1 MYNAFFGL
9 HKKPFNMTPDP
20 DFLFLTVRH
29 REALVGLT
37 YAILDRKGFV
47 VLTGDAGT
55 GKTTLLARVLQNVP
69 AAKMQSSVILNPTLT
84 PAEFLELVLLDFGV
98 REVPVSKA
106 RRLALMQRLLV
117 EGQKAGKVSTLII
130 DEAHKLSLD
139 VLEEVRLLGNFE
151 HGDQKLLQILLV
163 GQNELSDLLER
174 DDLRQLKQRIALRFT
189 IDPLSR
195 EVVDQYIRF
204 RWTLAG
210 GAEELPFTP
219 EAVTQIGYGSR
230 GIPRVINAVCD
241 NALMLAFSEASS
253 LVEERHVREAVKD
266 LKLHLPDAAPATVP
280 ASVPAAAPPPVVVE
294 PMALEPLR
302 LRTLERYGN
311 GNGASHS
318 FFGRWAG
325 RWRRAG

>member
-1 MYNAFFGL
+1 MYNGFFGL

-20 DFLFLTVRH
+20 GLLFLTARH

-37 YAILDRKGFV
+37 YAIMDRKGFV

-84 PAEFLELVLLDFGV
+84 PAEFLELVMLDFGIQTI
-98 REVPVSKA
+98 PSSKA
-106 RRLALMQRLLV
+106 RRLAIMQRLLL
-117 EGQKAGKVSTLII
+117 EGNHEGRICTLVI

-151 HGDQKLLQILLV
+151 HGDEKLLQILLI

-189 IDPLSR
+189 IEPLAGDDV
-195 EVVDQYIRF
+195 EQYIRF

-210 GAEELPFTP
+210 GAEPLPFGLA
-219 EAVTQIGYGSR
+219 AVTQIAHASR
-230 GIPRVINAVCD
+230 GIPRVINSVCD
-241 NALMLAFSEASS
+241 NALMLAFSEGAR
-253 LVEERHVREAVKD
+253 LVEERHVREAAGD
-266 LKLHLPDAAPATVP
+266 LKLTLAAPLP
-280 ASVPAAAPPPVVVE
+280 APAAAPTPVATLME
-294 PMALEPLR
+294 PMATEPLR

-311 GNGASHS
+311 GNGAPRS

-325 RWRRAG
+325 RRAPVD